1 MPLICR
7 TGGLYLLSGSI
18 TGMRRICL
26 FILCFLFSVVPV
38 SGPAAE
44 SVLMPAALDYATINK
59 QLDKMAKSLSS
70 NKATPAE
77 TVPMLD
83 DLDGFYNQINQADI
97 SYRVREKWWRD
108 SEKTTSIFLF
118 RSVLYGRLTK
128 RRQTLTDVLRRR

>member
-1 MPLICR
+1 
-7 TGGLYLLSGSI
+7 
-18 TGMRRICL
+18 MRKICL

-44 SVLMPAALDYATINK
+44 SVSMPAALDYAAINK

-97 SYRVREKWWRD
+97 SYRVREKVVER
-108 SEKTTSIFLF
+108 F
-118 RSVLYGRLTK
+118 RENNINIPFPQRVV
-128 RRQTLTDVLRRR
+128 RQINETAADID

>member
-7 TGGLYLLSGSI
+7 TGSLYLLSGGI
-18 TGMRRICL
+18 TGMRMIYL

-38 SGPAAE
+38 LGPAAE
-44 SVLMPAALDYATINK
+44 SVSMPAALDYTAINK

-97 SYRVREKWWRD
+97 SYRVREKVVER
-108 SEKTTSIFLF
+108 F
-118 RSVLYGRLTK
+118 RENNINIPFPQRVV
-128 RRQTLTDVLRRR
+128 RQINETAADID

>member
-18 TGMRRICL
+18 TGMRKICL

-44 SVLMPAALDYATINK
+44 SVSMPAALDYTAINK

-97 SYRVREKWWRD
+97 SYRVREKVVER
-108 SEKTTSIFLF
+108 F
-118 RSVLYGRLTK
+118 RENNINIPFPQRVV
-128 RRQTLTDVLRRR
+128 RQINETAADID

>member
-1 MPLICR
+1 MVLICLAES
-7 TGGLYLLSGSI
+7 LYLLSGSI
-18 TGMRRICL
+18 TGMRKICL

-38 SGPAAE
+38 LGPAAE
-44 SVLMPAALDYATINK
+44 SVSMPAALDYAAINK

-97 SYRVREKWWRD
+97 SYRVREKVVER
-108 SEKTTSIFLF
+108 F
-118 RSVLYGRLTK
+118 RENNINIPFPQRVV
-128 RRQTLTDVLRRR
+128 RQINETAADID

>member
-18 TGMRRICL
+18 TGMRKICL

-44 SVLMPAALDYATINK
+44 SVSMPAALDYAAINK

-97 SYRVREKWWRD
+97 SYRVREKVVER
-108 SEKTTSIFLF
+108 F
-118 RSVLYGRLTK
+118 RENNINIPFPQRVV
-128 RRQTLTDVLRRR
+128 RQINETAADID

>member
-7 TGGLYLLSGSI
+7 TGGLYLLSGGI
-18 TGMRRICL
+18 TGMRMIYL

-38 SGPAAE
+38 LGPAAE
-44 SVLMPAALDYATINK
+44 SVSMPAALDYTAINK

-97 SYRVREKWWRD
+97 SYRVRKKVVER
-108 SEKTTSIFLF
+108 F
-118 RSVLYGRLTK
+118 RENNINIPFPQRVV
-128 RRQTLTDVLRRR
+128 RQINETAADID

>member
-7 TGGLYLLSGSI
+7 TGGIYLLSGSI
-18 TGMRRICL
+18 TGMKKICL

-44 SVLMPAALDYATINK
+44 SVSMPAALDYAAINK

-97 SYRVREKWWRD
+97 SYRVREKVVER
-108 SEKTTSIFLF
+108 F
-118 RSVLYGRLTK
+118 RENNINIPFPQRVV
-128 RRQTLTDVLRRR
+128 RQINETAADID